1 MLLFTCPVR
10 QRCGFTPP
18 PPLIY
23 GFRPLQL
30 TQRGIAITD
39 QTARLLD
46 FATSA
51 QLSGK
56 AAVGGFSSTF
66 SSDDLS

>member
-10 QRCGFTPP
+10 QRCGFPP

-30 TQRGIAITD
+30 TQRGIAITE

-46 FATSA
+46 FATKPSFPEKR
-51 QLSGK
+51 QL
-56 AAVGGFSSTF
+56 AVFFSTF
-66 SSDDLS
+66 SSDDLN